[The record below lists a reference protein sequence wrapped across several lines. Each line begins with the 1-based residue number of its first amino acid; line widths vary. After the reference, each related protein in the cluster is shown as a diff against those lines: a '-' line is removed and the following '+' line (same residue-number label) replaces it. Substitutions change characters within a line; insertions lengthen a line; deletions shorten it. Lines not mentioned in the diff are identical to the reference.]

1 MLTHYINYSIPPD
14 EATWIDRVERG
25 CLALEKDCPYG
36 PLMTAVSADKPD
48 KPITDRQQYLRIRSK
63 PSARLFTLDNGKK
76 GCIRE
81 SAHAEHRYVQVGGRF
96 NGPSKLVYD
105 FGITYQTETWPE
117 CERIFVSVGDAVE
130 AYSAQIT
137 PTAAAR
143 TLYAYHGVASGHSAF
158 LNRSDDVKEAETL
171 AIALAAI
178 GRHLPHLNVPPPF
191 VLRDSPAQPK
201 ELGWLN
207 YWSPQTCEYL
217 GFPDPERDQDLL
229 ANSYQTAS
237 GAWLVKLCP
246 EPLDLGRADHLSIF
260 ADTYARFPRLGIRAV
275 AKIIATPIPLS
286 YPQNTAFIH
295 EGDPY
300 RIIDRLV
307 PYLHE
312 HGLKAVDRP
321 PTNAGTNTITMVLI
335 RGASGW
341 TAIKCIPE
349 DYLAGNWTGTSES
362 RLAQICSAVGR
373 GGFMLSAFNQIEAVM
388 IEADGSGRTHVS
400 GFRETAASD
409 GDSSSARAAENPT
422 PISFE
427 WLPIST
433 DMFNLDDCGQ
443 LAQQIYEELAGK
455 NSDLCDNATF
465 ESALGEKVLQ
475 ERQCIRIF
483 FAPIKL

>member
-14 EATWIDRVERG
+14 EATWIDRIERG
-25 CLALEKDCPYG
+25 CLALEKDCPYS

-63 PSARLFTLDNGKK
+63 HSARLFTLDNGKK

-81 SAHAEHRYVQVGGRF
+81 SAYAEHRYVQVGGRF

-105 FGITYQTETWPE
+105 FGITYQSETWPE

-171 AIALAAI
+171 AIAVASI
-178 GRHLPHLNVPPPF
+178 GRQLPYLSVPPPF
-191 VLRDSPAQPK
+191 VLRDNPAQPK
-201 ELGWLN
+201 ELGWIN

-217 GFPDPERDQDLL
+217 GFPDRERDKDLL
-229 ANSYQTAS
+229 ANSYRTAS

-246 EPLDLGRADHLSIF
+246 EPLDLSRADHLSIF
-260 ADTYARFPRLGIRAV
+260 ADTYARFPKLGIRAA
-275 AKIIATPIPLS
+275 AKISAMPTPLT
-286 YPQNTAFIH
+286 YPQNTAFIR
-295 EGDPY
+295 EGDPW

-307 PYLHE
+307 PYLQA
-312 HGLKAVDRP
+312 HGLKAVERP
-321 PTNAGTNTITMVLI
+321 PKNADTTIIIALI
-335 RGASGW
+335 RGASDW

-349 DYLAGNWTGTSES
+349 EFLASNWPGASES
-362 RLAQICSAVGR
+362 RLAELCSTVGS
-373 GGFMLSAFNQIEAVM
+373 GGFMLSVYTPIEAVM
-388 IEADGSGRTHVS
+388 IEADGSGRTHIS
-400 GFRETAASD
+400 GFREMGTSD
-409 GDSSSARAAENPT
+409 DDSLLAMAAESPT

-427 WLPIST
+427 WLPISA

-455 NSDLCDNATF
+455 NADLCDNAFF
-465 ESALGEKVLQ
+465 ESALDGKVLQ
-475 ERQCIRIF
+475 ERQCIKIF
-483 FAPIKL
+483 FASTKT